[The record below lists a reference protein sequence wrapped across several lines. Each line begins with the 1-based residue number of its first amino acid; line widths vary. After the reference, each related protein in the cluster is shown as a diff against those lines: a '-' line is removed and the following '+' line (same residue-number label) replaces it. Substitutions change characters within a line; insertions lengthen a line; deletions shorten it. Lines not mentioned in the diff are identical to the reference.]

1 LGTSRPEGGSTT
13 GAGGAQQ
20 FQNWSQGLQ
29 ATASMLMDGKYRGLV
44 SALFNGNAADA
55 VKNDPTVKQELSTWS
70 GGSYSTLSVDSQTTQ
85 QAAGVVGVYQQQGQ
99 QPGAAQPAGQDQ
111 SSSAVP
117 SGADPGVQTAR
128 TTGADTGAAPAGAIT
143 GTAQSMGAEGGGP
156 SAVLTGMAPQAGTV
170 SPQNVSQGQQPPNPG
185 DTYLNPVTVYDV
197 NPATEASQAYQEA
210 TTGPNR
216 IAYAGNNY
224 LNSYAAVLAM
234 IKAGGP
240 TAS

>member
-1 LGTSRPEGGSTT
+1 
-13 GAGGAQQ
+13 
-20 FQNWSQGLQ
+20 
-29 ATASMLMDGKYRGLV
+29 
-44 SALFNGNAADA
+44 
-55 VKNDPTVKQELSTWS
+55 LSTWS

-99 QPGAAQPAGQDQ
+99 QPVAGQPGQGQ
-111 SSSAVP
+111 SPSAIP
-117 SGADPGVQTAR
+117 SGADPGVQTAQ
-128 TTGADTGAAPAGAIT
+128 TVGAPAAAGAPTGAIT

-156 SAVLTGMAPQAGTV
+156 SAVLTGMAPQPNTV

-234 IKAGGP
+234 IKSGGP